1 MNDSDTMK
9 YNTGY
14 DMKLKG
20 YDKNSGTITK
30 NDEKMINQY
39 NNWIGAIKTFKKVEF
54 IHTKLELKELVF
66 CKENISKQLLIIK
79 VMCFNKNK

>member
-1 MNDSDTMK
+1 
-9 YNTGY
+9 
-14 DMKLKG
+14 
-20 YDKNSGTITK
+20 
-30 NDEKMINQY
+30 MINWY

-54 IHTKLELKELVF
+54 IYTKLELKELVF

>member
-9 YNTGY
+9 YNAGY

-20 YDKNSGTITK
+20 
-30 NDEKMINQY
+30 NDEKMINWY

-54 IHTKLELKELVF
+54 IHTKLKLKELVF

>member
-9 YNTGY
+9 YNAGY

-39 NNWIGAIKTFKKVEF
+39 NNWIGAIKTFKKSR
-54 IHTKLELKELVF
+54 IYLY
-66 CKENISKQLLIIK
+66 
-79 VMCFNKNK
+79 